1 MALVRFLLILFIIYF
16 VIRIF
21 TRYVFR
27 SYVKNMQHNF
37 ENQQNKNNNK
47 KEGDVTV
54 NTKPKTGKKID
65 KDEGDY
71 VDFEEIKE

>member
-1 MALVRFLLILFIIYF
+1 MIGIARFLLILFIIFF

-27 SYVKNMQHNF
+27 SYAKNMQQNF
-37 ENQQNKNNNK
+37 ENQKNKNNHR
-47 KEGDVTV
+47 KEGDVTI
-54 NTKPKTGKKID
+54 NTKPNAGKKID

-71 VDFEEIKE
+71 VDFEELD